1 MGIKVVTKPFG
12 EIEIEEAQIINFPEG
27 IFGFDDIHKFVI
39 LDSHEKSPFK
49 WLQAW
54 SEPDLAFVVIRPQD
68 FLVEYELVVSQNDI
82 EFVEAESVN
91 ELLVYAIVRIPSN
104 PSEMTANLQGPII
117 INPKNKTGKQAISL
131 SEKYGV
137 RHRILDEIK
146 ATNRDRDR
154 K

>member
-1 MGIKVVTKPFG
+1 LGIKVVTKPFG

-27 IFGFDDIHKFVI
+27 IFGFDDIDKFVI

-68 FLVEYELVVSQNDI
+68 FLVEYELIVSQNDI
-82 EFVEAESVN
+82 EFVEAENVN

-117 INPKNKTGKQAISL
+117 INPKNKMGKQAISL

-146 ATNRDRDR
+146 TTRD
-154 K
+154 KE

>member
-1 MGIKVVTKPFG
+1 MGILVVTKPFG
-12 EIEIEEAQIINFPEG
+12 EIEIEEKQIVQFPEG
-27 IFGFDDIHKFVI
+27 IFGFDNINKFVI

-54 SEPDLAFVVIRPQD
+54 DEPELAFVIIRPQD
-68 FLVEYELVVSQNDI
+68 FLVEYELVISQGDI
-82 EFVEAESVN
+82 EFVGARSVD
-91 ELLVYAIVRIPSN
+91 ELLVFAIVRIPRN
-104 PSEMTANLQGPII
+104 PSDMTANLQGPII

-146 ATNRDRDR
+146 KVSNN
-154 K
+154 KE